1 LTGGSAKEVSVD
13 FVSKSSSPIAD
24 TLASSLAE
32 ASTATAA
39 SAVAASDDDT
49 PFDTAVCVAAS
60 ADVTSTS
67 VLSSSSS
74 SSSVSSVAVAGR
86 STRSKRTKT
95 TVAMPS
101 EDAATSSRLET
112 NTTTTNTAATTTTGQ
127 TSTVQGEE
135 GGGEKE
141 EGNDLNGAAPLPP
154 QAKKAVRAPG
164 SHEELFEVSALE
176 AKDEERGGEGGG
188 SGESKSG
195 ASGGG
200 GGEGSE
206 RQAAPHCLGEEV
218 SPPDTDKQKAV
229 AASAEAAAVGGSAK
243 ELETSPPS
251 AGTST
256 AEEASASS
264 TPSTSGPALEGLDTK
279 RPCIIFLDS
288 AKLHHS
294 QSVFRYLRKYI
305 ELVWNETRLSSHG
318 PRVFDAQTLPGFS
331 PKIPQQMNGC
341 DCGVYLLHFVEKIC
355 GNPPDITPEFVEQ
368 KGNKAGGGGGQSGE
382 RTGSDR
388 NASRDNGG
396 QSAGAARPS
405 KFSLLDEFP
414 VAEIAEK
421 RKTIKALILRLAHEQ
436 KRQELELAA
445 TL

>member
-13 FVSKSSSPIAD
+13 FVSKSSSTIAD

-32 ASTATAA
+32 VSAA
-39 SAVAASDDDT
+39 CAAADDT
-49 PFDTAVCVAAS
+49 PFDTAICVAAS
-60 ADVTSTS
+60 ADDTSTS
-67 VLSSSSS
+67 VV

-101 EDAATSSRLET
+101 EGAATSSRRET
-112 NTTTTNTAATTTTGQ
+112 NTTTTATTTTGQ
-127 TSTVQGEE
+127 TSMVQGEE